1 MRKQYR
7 RNPRL
12 IQNSNTDAH
21 AEKPLILQL
30 LVNEVSLIKL
40 FILDSGLIILLLLGL
55 AALIKEVRR
64 PEVILDPIEVPE
76 DIAKQGYAGNIVAE
90 QLADVALNIE
100 LETQELSA
108 QNSWHKYAVNMPEVE
123 TNAHIP
129 DISVP
134 GSPFTIR
141 SIARFIRQ
149 ELGLHADHLQGE
161 IVHEENGL
169 SLTLRTLSDAR
180 IPAVRISKKGIE
192 QLFQEGGA
200 ALLQLTNPSA
210 SAMFAY
216 HKLNKSLSDFAVR
229 EANYKEA
236 VRLFE
241 YCLKYQPT
249 APLALYL
256 WGSALNDLKR
266 PEEAIEKYRRALKLD
281 PDYAYAFNGWG
292 HSLQDL
298 KRPEEAI
305 EQYRKATNID
315 PEAVYAYY
323 NWGNALQDL
332 KRPEEA
338 IEQYRKAT
346 NIDPEAVY
354 AYNNW
359 GKALQDLKR
368 PEEAIELFRKVTDI
382 DPEAVYAYNNW
393 GDALQD
399 LKRPQKAIVQY
410 RMATNIDPKYA
421 YAYNNWGNALQDLK
435 RPEEAIKL
443 YRKATDIDPHYV
455 DAYYNWGNALQKLKR
470 YKEAIEQYRMA
481 TNIDPKYA
489 SAYISWS
496 KALKD
501 LKRYKEAIEQY
512 RKAIDTDPKAV
523 DACNILEPCPPRS
536 QASQGSD
543 Q

>member
-1 MRKQYR
+1 
-7 RNPRL
+7 
-12 IQNSNTDAH
+12 
-21 AEKPLILQL
+21 
-30 LVNEVSLIKL
+30 
-40 FILDSGLIILLLLGL
+40 
-55 AALIKEVRR
+55 
-64 PEVILDPIEVPE
+64 
-76 DIAKQGYAGNIVAE
+76 
-90 QLADVALNIE
+90 
-100 LETQELSA
+100 
-108 QNSWHKYAVNMPEVE
+108 
-123 TNAHIP
+123 
-129 DISVP
+129 
-134 GSPFTIR
+134 
-141 SIARFIRQ
+141 
-149 ELGLHADHLQGE
+149 LGLHADHLQGE

-169 SLTLRTLSDAR
+169 SLTLRTLSDAK

-266 PEEAIEKYRRALKLD
+266 PEEAI
-281 PDYAYAFNGWG
+281 
-292 HSLQDL
+292 
-298 KRPEEAI
+298 
-305 EQYRKATNID
+305 
-315 PEAVYAYY
+315 
-323 NWGNALQDL
+323 
-332 KRPEEA
+332 
-338 IEQYRKAT
+338 
-346 NIDPEAVY
+346 
-354 AYNNW
+354 
-359 GKALQDLKR
+359 
-368 PEEAIELFRKVTDI
+368 
-382 DPEAVYAYNNW
+382 
-393 GDALQD
+393 
-399 LKRPQKAIVQY
+399 
-410 RMATNIDPKYA
+410 
-421 YAYNNWGNALQDLK
+421 
-435 RPEEAIKL
+435 KL
-443 YRKATDIDPHYV
+443 YLKATDIDPYYV

-481 TNIDPKYA
+481 TNIDSKYA